1 MAKIGK
7 RIKALRANVDEN
19 KMYAA
24 LDALSQIK
32 TSANAKFDES
42 VEAIVM
48 LGVDARKSDQVVRGT
63 AALPHGTGK
72 TVRVAV
78 FAKDA
83 KAKEAQDAGADI
95 VGAEDLVDSILAG
108 KIDFDRC
115 VATPDMMALVGRVA
129 KVLGPKGLMP
139 NPKLGTVTPNVADAV
154 KAAKAGEIQ
163 FRMEKA
169 SIVHAGIGKV
179 SFEAAQLKENLAAF
193 LTAVEKAKPA
203 AAKGVYIKRISVSST
218 MGAGFKVDISSVAA

>member
-1 MAKIGK
+1 MVKISK
-7 RIKALRANVDEN
+7 RMKALSQGNDDLRVH
-19 KMYAA
+19 AA
-24 LDALSQIK
+24 LDALAFLK
-32 TSANAKFDES
+32 ANANAKFDET
-42 VEAIVM
+42 VEAVIM
-48 LGVDARKSDQVVRGT
+48 LGVDARKSDQVVRGA

-78 FAKDA
+78 FARDA
-83 KAKEAQDAGADI
+83 KAKEAEEAGADV
-95 VGAEDLVDSILAG
+95 VGAEDLVESILSG
-108 KIDFDRC
+108 TINFDRC

-139 NPKLGTVTPNVADAV
+139 NPKLGTVTPNVAGAV

-179 SFEAAQLKENLAAF
+179 SFEVSQLKDNLAAF
-193 LTAVEKAKPA
+193 LAAVEKAKPA
-203 AAKGVYIKRISVSST
+203 AAKGTYIKRISLSST
-218 MGAGFKVDISSVAA
+218 MGVGVKVDISSIAA

>member
-1 MAKIGK
+1 MANGGK
-7 RIKALRANVDEN
+7 RIKALRASVDDV
-19 KMYAA
+19 KFFAA
-24 LDALSQIK
+24 LDACSLIK
-32 TSANAKFDES
+32 EKANAKFDES
-42 VEAIVM
+42 VEAVIM
-48 LGVDARKSDQVVRGT
+48 LGVDARKSDQMVRGA

-78 FAKDA
+78 FARDA

-95 VGAEDLVDSILAG
+95 VGAEDLVDQILAG
-108 KIDFDRC
+108 QINFDRC
-115 VATPDMMALVGRVA
+115 VATPDLMALVGRVA

-179 SFEAAQLKENLAAF
+179 SFDAVQLKENLAAF
-193 LTAVEKAKPA
+193 LSAVEKAKPA
-203 AAKGVYIKRISVSST
+203 TAKGTYIKRISLSST
-218 MGAGFKVDISSVAA
+218 MGVGLKVDISTIAA

>member
-1 MAKIGK
+1 MAKVGK
-7 RIKALRANVDEN
+7 RIKALRTSVDAMKLHN
-19 KMYAA
+19 A
-24 LDALSQIK
+24 LEACELLK
-32 TSANAKFDES
+32 AKANAKFDETI
-42 VEAIVM
+42 EAVIM
-48 LGVDARKSDQVVRGT
+48 LGVDARKSDQMVRGT

-78 FAKDA
+78 FARDA

-95 VGAEDLVDSILAG
+95 VGAEDMVDQILEG

-139 NPKLGTVTPNVADAV
+139 NPKLGTVTPNVAVAV

-179 SFEAAQLKENLAAF
+179 SFDAAQLKDNLAAF
-193 LTAVEKAKPA
+193 LSAVEKSKPA
-203 AAKGVYIKRISVSST
+203 TAKGVYIKRISLSST
-218 MGAGFKVDISSVAA
+218 MGVGLKVDINSVAA